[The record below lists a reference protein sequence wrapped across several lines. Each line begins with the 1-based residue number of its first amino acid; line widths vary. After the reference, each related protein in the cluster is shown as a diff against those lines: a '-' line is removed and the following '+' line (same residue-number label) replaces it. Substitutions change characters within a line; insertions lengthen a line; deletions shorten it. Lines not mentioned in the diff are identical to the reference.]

1 MLRDHT
7 DIETRFSE
15 LFLHLEYQRILGEAP
30 ALTPGEIGFHL
41 SPEAVDRAMHGL
53 RLRYI
58 EQHGIYEHSPVIKV
72 APVVFVRS
80 RYGGWLRVETPPQE
94 HELPHDSGRLPQ
106 HLNELEQAAKD
117 LLDEVNRRLGTSLQ
131 TFPLSRH
138 YADED
143 AFEAIRGVSEC
154 AENDYLIV
162 TGHTTHYLLP
172 KPSVP
177 NCAYHDWTQAR
188 AAGLACNP
196 GPVMT
201 RSIEPRSF
209 FVSGELHHCA
219 HRDVGSAKATPIT
232 ISNRQQCGPR
242 SGQDGQAF
250 CEIWRFERHLCC
262 RTCGFEGVCTKAT
275 VLQLPCRRER
285 NAHMEGLG

>member
-1 MLRDHT
+1 VAPATTYSEVVSRGLAGEPLRGEWNMWLRDLRDYFRSANAGAQNVLKRVVITNGDWLVVFLDPSDAFLEGGNRDPNRILVLRDHT

-162 TGHTTHYLLP
+162 TVRTTTGR
-172 KPSVP
+172 KPEPPVWL
-177 NCAYHDWTQAR
+177 ATRAR
-188 AAGLACNP
+188 
-196 GPVMT
+196 
-201 RSIEPRSF
+201 
-209 FVSGELHHCA
+209 
-219 HRDVGSAKATPIT
+219 
-232 ISNRQQCGPR
+232 
-242 SGQDGQAF
+242 
-250 CEIWRFERHLCC
+250 
-262 RTCGFEGVCTKAT
+262 
-275 VLQLPCRRER
+275 
-285 NAHMEGLG
+285 